1 MIKNASAF
9 VGRIMW
15 IELCFF
21 IHGYGTY

>member
-15 IELCFF
+15 FELCFCM
-21 IHGYGTY
+21 HGYGTY